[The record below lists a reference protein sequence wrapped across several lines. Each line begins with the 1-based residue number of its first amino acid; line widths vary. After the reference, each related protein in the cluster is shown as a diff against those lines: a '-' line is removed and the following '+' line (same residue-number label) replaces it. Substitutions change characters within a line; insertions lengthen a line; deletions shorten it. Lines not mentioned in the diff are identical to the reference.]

1 MKLKLCY
8 KKVKFPP
15 EIMLKKV
22 IEPAMEAPKEDKTL
36 NLFLSKLGK
45 GVPLLCIEQLMKGK
59 TEGSLFYTMYRERVR
74 LIGDTVTIYTEKNKS
89 GEETKSFSK
98 KEVIE
103 ALYRR
108 EEYAKKIYS
117 ESILCEYLD
126 NLSPNGMPKYL
137 EILKDKKIEN
147 TYIDSEVWDVDI
159 IKDKISIWFQFDKER
174 LPENEV
180 IISRDTLIKA
190 MEKWY
195 EFLQKKVSEEYEEI
209 IEV

>member
-108 EEYAKKIYS
+108 EEYAKKNIFR
-117 ESILCEYLD
+117 
-126 NLSPNGMPKYL
+126 KY
-137 EILKDKKIEN
+137 
-147 TYIDSEVWDVDI
+147 T
-159 IKDKISIWFQFDKER
+159 
-174 LPENEV
+174 
-180 IISRDTLIKA
+180 
-190 MEKWY
+190 M
-195 EFLQKKVSEEYEEI
+195 
-209 IEV
+209 

>member
-159 IKDKISIWFQFDKER
+159 IKDKII
-174 LPENEV
+174 V
-180 IISRDTLIKA
+180 IIIEMPASFLPFFAIISLLIPF
-190 MEKWY
+190 
-195 EFLQKKVSEEYEEI
+195 FLAYSPSPAFIDVDSLEI
-209 IEV
+209 TG

>member
-1 MKLKLCY
+1 
-8 KKVKFPP
+8 
-15 EIMLKKV
+15 
-22 IEPAMEAPKEDKTL
+22 
-36 NLFLSKLGK
+36 
-45 GVPLLCIEQLMKGK
+45 
-59 TEGSLFYTMYRERVR
+59 MYRERVR

-89 GEETKSFSK
+89 GEETKSFSR

-108 EEYAKKIYS
+108 EEYAKKIYP

-137 EILKDKKIEN
+137 EILKDKNIEN
-147 TYIDSEVWDVDI
+147 TYIDSEVWEVDV
-159 IKDKISIWFQFDKER
+159 IKDKISIWFQFDEER

-195 EFLQKKVSEEYEEI
+195 EFLQKKFLEEYEEI